1 MKRTCAWGIWV
12 LLAMT
17 GCKPCEDST
26 CEWGFGV
33 GGSDSFLKLPFTSG
47 EYWILTQSY
56 NQGSHVNYGFDFGDD
71 SYALDF
77 TQNGCEGYGK
87 PVTPMADGVVME
99 VATEGNG
106 DHGYGNTVLMDH
118 GNGYVSR
125 YGHLSE
131 IWVSEGDSLDDSDAL
146 GAVGNTGYALGTAC
160 GDYPG
165 THLHVALYKDGE
177 AIKPEPLS
185 GNSDLQ
191 EFCWYNREGD
201 VNCEGDPGDYTPV
214 EESDDYSSQAGQGEE
229 SVDIDGE
236 GQVGVS
242 FLGISPE
249 HGTAEETEFVWVAIV
264 VSPDDKPE
272 ATLVINNPND
282 GVDYEFEMETKSNGS
297 PYVFTYQ
304 KTLNDDDTEYEYW
317 VKTSNG
323 DGNDSS
329 SVYTIEVD
337 ESEGDVPDLGYYSQS
352 PSSGNAGETEFS
364 WSVYV
369 DSDDEPTV
377 MMNIVS
383 AADAMLYTFEMDTR
397 DAGSDT
403 WYSEYEKTLRDPAVY
418 TYWMTAEN
426 RSTSNSG
433 SILSVEV
440 E

>member
-1 MKRTCAWGIWV
+1 MTSKMMWGALA
-12 LLAMT
+12 LLVMA
-17 GCKPCEDST
+17 GCKRAD
-26 CEWGFGV
+26 GI

-56 NQGSHVNYGFDFGDD
+56 NQGTHVDYGFDYGDD

-77 TQNGCEGYGK
+77 TQNGCDGYGE
-87 PVTPMADGVVME
+87 PVTPMADGVVLE

-106 DHGYGNTVLMDH
+106 DHGYGNTVMVDH
-118 GNGYVSR
+118 GDGYVSR

-131 IWVSEGDSLDDSDAL
+131 IWVSEGDQLDDSDAI

-160 GDYPG
+160 GDHPG
-165 THLHVALYKDGE
+165 AHLHVAFYKDGE

-191 EFCWYNREGD
+191 EYCWYNREGM

-214 EESDDYSSQAGQGEE
+214 EESDDNSSQSGEGE
-229 SVDIDGE
+229 VDIDGE
-236 GQVGVS
+236 GQVGIS

-249 HGTAEETEFVWVAIV
+249 HGTADETEFVWAAIV
-264 VSPDDKPE
+264 VSPDEKPD
-272 ATLVINNPND
+272 ATLVIMNPND
-282 GVDYEFEMETKSNGS
+282 GVDYEFEMDTESSES

-304 KTLNDDDTEYEYW
+304 KTLRDDDTEYEYW

-323 DGNDSS
+323 DGNDTS

-337 ESEGDVPDLGYYSQS
+337 DSEGDVPDLGSNSYG
-352 PSSGNAGETEFS
+352 PSNGSADETDF
-364 WSVYV
+364 WWGTYV

-383 AADAMLYTFEMDTR
+383 AADATLYTFEVDTD
-397 DAGSDT
+397 DAGSDR
-403 WYSEYEKTLRDPAVY
+403 WYSEFHKTLRDPAVY
-418 TYWMTAEN
+418 TLWFTAEN
-426 RSTSNSG
+426 RSTTNSG
-433 SILSVEV
+433 MIMTVEV